1 MKLKKNLM
9 TIMIVHVY
17 ELLLLCYLN
26 ISDYSNK
33 THMWFIPVTL
43 ENLTQLPVTWGIM
56 EPAMWAI

>member
-17 ELLLLCYLN
+17 ELKFQICPKARNQENLILCYLN

-33 THMWFIPVTL
+33 THMWFIL
-43 ENLTQLPVTWGIM
+43 
-56 EPAMWAI
+56 